1 MNHSIKTK
9 VEKNENKEKAKYVL
23 RLLFRNVSALI
34 TFCLLFF
41 LILVFLDSIIT
52 PSPALLANALILFSM
67 YWQSCLSVAII
78 AVTFPMI
85 GQMASY
91 TDKY

>member
-1 MNHSIKTK
+1 MNHLIKAKT
-9 VEKNENKEKAKYVL
+9 ERNENKEKVKYVL
-23 RLLFRNVSALI
+23 RLLFKNISALI
-34 TFCLLFF
+34 TFCLLSF

-52 PSPALLANALILFSM
+52 PSPALLANALILLSM

-91 TDKY
+91 GDKY